1 MSKGRNDTDMYSTS
15 LGDITVG
22 LNSAS
27 HTDDAGVHSYV
38 QFMQLTL
45 CFIHSMDR
53 HAATVSCKPRVN
65 ITNFCGPAVVVRSSR
80 RGVQTTH
87 ADGLLLRRC
96 SLFLSDAYADIH
108 HYVILT
114 FILRMRRQ
122 CRSRLIVCP
131 CSVSFVLHAVFL
143 SAISTPIASKREQRL
158 TLTCVDS
165 RGGYI
170 IFVDIQ

>member
-108 HYVILT
+108 HYVIL
-114 FILRMRRQ
+114 
-122 CRSRLIVCP
+122 RSYCACVGNADLV
-131 CSVSFVLHAVFL
+131 SSFVPV
-143 SAISTPIASKREQRL
+143 PCRL
-158 TLTCVDS
+158 CYTLCFSLPFQLQLPAKGNSVLL
-165 RGGYI
+165 
-170 IFVDIQ
+170 